1 MGTVVFKGV
10 AVSGGKDNKMNS
22 RLRFQKQKQMER
34 WLRETGKM
42 PSLKPVD
49 KRLINEYAVETF
61 RRKPYGGS
69 YAAS

>member
-1 MGTVVFKGV
+1 
-10 AVSGGKDNKMNS
+10 MNS
-22 RLRFQKQKQMER
+22 RMQFKKHKQMER

-42 PSLKPVD
+42 PSVKPVD

-69 YAAS
+69 YATSTN

>member
-1 MGTVVFKGV
+1 
-10 AVSGGKDNKMNS
+10 MNS
-22 RLRFQKQKQMER
+22 RMQFKKHKQMER

-49 KRLINEYAVETF
+49 KRMINEYAVETF

-69 YAAS
+69 YAASAN